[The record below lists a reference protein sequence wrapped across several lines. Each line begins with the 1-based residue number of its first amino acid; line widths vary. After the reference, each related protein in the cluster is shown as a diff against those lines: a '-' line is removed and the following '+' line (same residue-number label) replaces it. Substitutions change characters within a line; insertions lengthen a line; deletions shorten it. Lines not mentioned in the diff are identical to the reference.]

1 MARYSIFVHHISN
14 RARVQCKRHI
24 NHQPMRC
31 LWVQN
36 HMKIQ
41 RMQALSK
48 PSAKSLRTAKYS
60 RHNAKAE
67 NRPTAPTK
75 KCWFYNFYSSS
86 RMITI
91 DHMYALHHCCQHN
104 LHVMSLP
111 QIQITTHLHESGPKA
126 PTCPSSITTL
136 ILLSGLRNFSHNHP
150 GGELNKTE
158 GTSSVQVPSLSYSR
172 EQNHTGGL
180 KPFSRSDMPLWHCR
194 PKYHLA

>member
-1 MARYSIFVHHISN
+1 MLILQLLFH
-14 RARVQCKRHI
+14 
-24 NHQPMRC
+24 
-31 LWVQN
+31 
-36 HMKIQ
+36 
-41 RMQALSK
+41 
-48 PSAKSLRTAKYS
+48 
-60 RHNAKAE
+60 
-67 NRPTAPTK
+67 
-75 KCWFYNFYSSS
+75 S

-180 KPFSRSDMPLWHCR
+180 KRSNPSRDLTCLCGTVGQNTISPD
-194 PKYHLA
+194 HLLTLASGPGSCNLHSSMLFFAFRCCMA